1 MEDNIDVEENQILE
15 NNLENSSKKDLIDEI
30 DSMRDEISS
39 LKDENARTKSNL
51 MWKVRKLEK
60 DKVLIENEKIR
71 LEREAKS
78 LRAEVERFRSP
89 PLVLATITEILDDNR
104 MTVKS
109 STGPS
114 FLVKYSKFLDEKLLV
129 PGSRVAL
136 NQQTFGIVEILPSE
150 KDKNVSGMEIETKP
164 DVTYETIGGL
174 EDQIVE
180 VKETV
185 ELPLK
190 EPELFEKIGIDP
202 PKGILLYGP
211 PGTGKTLLAKAV
223 ANETNATFIK
233 IVASE
238 FVKKYI
244 GEGARLVR
252 EVFELAKEKAPAI
265 IFIDELDAVAAKRL
279 KSSTSG
285 DREVQRTLMQL
296 LAELD
301 GFESRGDIGIIG
313 ATNRPDILDPA
324 LLSPGRVDRVIE
336 VPLPND
342 EGRKEI
348 LKIHTEKMALDEE
361 ADLDVLSSLTEGL
374 SGADLKAVCTEAGM
388 FAIREKRDKV
398 TVADFMDAV
407 DKVVDSNQDNFPEE
421 AGVMFG

>member
-1 MEDNIDVEENQILE
+1 MDEFND
-15 NNLENSSKKDLIDEI
+15 LENSSKEQLIEKV
-30 DSMRDEISS
+30 ES
-39 LKDENARTKSNL
+39 LQDDIVNIREEKSKAKSNL

-71 LEREAKS
+71 LEREVKS
-78 LRAEVERFRSP
+78 LRSEVDRFRSP
-89 PLVLATITEILDDNR
+89 PLVIATITEVLDDHR

-114 FLVKYSKFLDEKLLV
+114 FLVNYSKFLDEKLLV

-136 NQQTFGIVEILPSE
+136 NQQTFGIVEVLPSE
-150 KDKNVSGMEIETKP
+150 KDANVSGMEIETKP
-164 DVTYETIGGL
+164 DITYEKIGGL
-174 EDQIVE
+174 EEQIVE

-185 ELPLK
+185 ELPLT
-190 EPELFEKIGIDP
+190 EPELFEKVGIEP

-301 GFESRGDIGIIG
+301 GFEARGDIGIIG

-324 LLSPGRVDRVIE
+324 LLRPGRFDRFIE
-336 VPLPND
+336 VPLPNED
-342 EGRKEI
+342 GRREI
-348 LKIHTEKMALDEE
+348 LKIHTKNMSFDEE
-361 ADLDVLSSLTEGL
+361 ADVDLLADLTDGL

-388 FAIREKRDKV
+388 FAIRDKREKI
-398 TVADFMDAV
+398 TVDDFMKAV
-407 DKVVDSNQDNFPEE
+407 DKVLDKTKEDEMFKTE

>member
-1 MEDNIDVEENQILE
+1 MAENTEDSSQALLLKIEE
-15 NNLENSSKKDLIDEI
+15 
-30 DSMRDEISS
+30 
-39 LKDENARTKSNL
+39 LKDELNMLKEENSKTKRNL

-60 DKVLIENEKIR
+60 DKVLTENEKIR
-71 LEREAKS
+71 LEREVKS

-89 PLVLATITEILDDNR
+89 PLVLATINEIIDDTR

-109 STGPS
+109 STGPN
-114 FLVKYSKFLDEKLLV
+114 FLINYSKFLDPKLLQ
-129 PGSRVAL
+129 PGARVAL
-136 NQQTFGIVEILPSE
+136 NQQTFGVVEVLPSE
-150 KDKNVSGMEIETKP
+150 KDANVSGMEVEEKP
-164 DVTYETIGGL
+164 SISYDDIGGL

-185 ELPLK
+185 ELPLTK
-190 EPELFEKIGIDP
+190 PELFKEIGIDP

-223 ANETNATFIK
+223 AKQTNATFIK

-265 IFIDELDAVAAKRL
+265 IFIDEIDAVAAKRL

-324 LLSPGRVDRVIE
+324 LLRPGRFDRFIE
-336 VPLPND
+336 VPEPNE
-342 EGRKEI
+342 EGRREI
-348 LKIHTEKMALDEE
+348 LSIHTSKMNLDKE
-361 ADLDVLSSLTEGL
+361 ADLDLLSTLTDGC
-374 SGADLKAVCTEAGM
+374 SGADLKAICTEAGM
-388 FAIREKRDKV
+388 FAIRSERKYV
-398 TVADFMDAV
+398 TVADFMDAIEKIMGANH
-407 DKVVDSNQDNFPEE
+407 DEEFQKE

>member
-324 LLSPGRVDRVIE
+324 LLRPGRFDRFIE

-361 ADLDVLSSLTEGL
+361 ADLDVLSSLTDGL

-421 AGVMFG
+421 ARVMFG

>member
-1 MEDNIDVEENQILE
+1 MDNFDDLENTSKEQLIDTVENLQNEIDLLKEEN
-15 NNLENSSKKDLIDEI
+15 SK
-30 DSMRDEISS
+30 
-39 LKDENARTKSNL
+39 ARSNL
-51 MWKVRKLEK
+51 MFKVRKLEK

-71 LEREAKS
+71 LEKDNKS
-78 LRAEVERFRSP
+78 LRSEIDRFRSP

-114 FLVKYSKFLDEKLLV
+114 FLVNYSKFLDEKLLV

-136 NQQTFGIVEILPSE
+136 NQQTFGIVEVLPSE
-150 KDKNVSGMEIETKP
+150 KDVNVSGMEIETKP
-164 DVTYETIGGL
+164 DITFEKIGGL
-174 EDQIVE
+174 EEQIRE

-185 ELPLK
+185 ELPLT
-190 EPELFEKIGIDP
+190 EPELFEKIGIEP
-202 PKGILLYGP
+202 PKGVLLYGP

-233 IVASE
+233 VVASE

-324 LLSPGRVDRVIE
+324 LLRPGRFDRFIE
-336 VPLPND
+336 VPLPNL
-342 EGRKEI
+342 EGRREI
-348 LKIHTEKMALDEE
+348 LKIHTKNMSFDED
-361 ADLDVLSSLTEGL
+361 ADIDLLVDLTDGL

-388 FAIREKRDKV
+388 FAIRNKRDKIA
-398 TVADFMDAV
+398 VADFMDAV
-407 DKVVDSNQDNFPEE
+407 DKVMSKNKEDEMFNTE

>member
-1 MEDNIDVEENQILE
+1 MDNFDDLENTSKEQLIDTVENLQNEIDLLKEEN
-15 NNLENSSKKDLIDEI
+15 SK
-30 DSMRDEISS
+30 
-39 LKDENARTKSNL
+39 ARSNL
-51 MWKVRKLEK
+51 MFKVRKLEK

-71 LEREAKS
+71 LEKDNKS
-78 LRAEVERFRSP
+78 LRSEIDRFRSP

-114 FLVKYSKFLDEKLLV
+114 FLVNYSKFLDEKLLV

-136 NQQTFGIVEILPSE
+136 NQQTFGIVEVLPSE
-150 KDKNVSGMEIETKP
+150 KDVNVSGMEIETKP
-164 DVTYETIGGL
+164 DITFEKIGGL
-174 EDQIVE
+174 EEQIRE

-185 ELPLK
+185 ELPLT
-190 EPELFEKIGIDP
+190 EPELFEKIGIEP
-202 PKGILLYGP
+202 PKGVLLYGP

-233 IVASE
+233 VVASE

-324 LLSPGRVDRVIE
+324 LLRPGRFDRFIE
-336 VPLPND
+336 VPLPNL
-342 EGRKEI
+342 EGRREI
-348 LKIHTEKMALDEE
+348 LKIHTKNMSFDEE
-361 ADLDVLSSLTEGL
+361 ADIDLLVDLTDGL

-388 FAIREKRDKV
+388 FAIRNKRDKIA
-398 TVADFMDAV
+398 VADFMDAV
-407 DKVVDSNQDNFPEE
+407 DKVMSKNKEDEMFNTE

>member
-1 MEDNIDVEENQILE
+1 MDNFDDLENTSKEQLIDTVENLQNEIDLLKEEN
-15 NNLENSSKKDLIDEI
+15 SK
-30 DSMRDEISS
+30 
-39 LKDENARTKSNL
+39 ARSNL
-51 MWKVRKLEK
+51 MFKVRKLEK

-71 LEREAKS
+71 LEKDNKS
-78 LRAEVERFRSP
+78 LRSEIDRFRSP

-114 FLVKYSKFLDEKLLV
+114 FLVNYSKFLDEKLLV

-136 NQQTFGIVEILPSE
+136 NQQTFGIVEVLPSE
-150 KDKNVSGMEIETKP
+150 KDVNVSGMEIETKP
-164 DVTYETIGGL
+164 DITFEKIGGL
-174 EDQIVE
+174 EEQIRE

-185 ELPLK
+185 ELPLT
-190 EPELFEKIGIDP
+190 EPELFEKIGIEP
-202 PKGILLYGP
+202 PKGVLLYGP

-233 IVASE
+233 VVASE

-324 LLSPGRVDRVIE
+324 LLRPGRFDRFIE
-336 VPLPND
+336 VPLPNL
-342 EGRKEI
+342 EGRREI
-348 LKIHTEKMALDEE
+348 LKIHTKNMAFDEE
-361 ADLDVLSSLTEGL
+361 ADIDLLVDLTDGL

-388 FAIREKRDKV
+388 FAIRNKRDKIA
-398 TVADFMDAV
+398 VADFMDAV
-407 DKVVDSNQDNFPEE
+407 DKVMSKNKEDEMFNTE

>member
-1 MEDNIDVEENQILE
+1 MDNFDDLENTSKEQLIDTVENLQNEIDLLKEEN
-15 NNLENSSKKDLIDEI
+15 SK
-30 DSMRDEISS
+30 
-39 LKDENARTKSNL
+39 ARSNL
-51 MWKVRKLEK
+51 MFKVRKLEK

-71 LEREAKS
+71 LEKDNKS
-78 LRAEVERFRSP
+78 LRSEIDRFRSP

-114 FLVKYSKFLDEKLLV
+114 FLVNYSKFLDEKLLV

-136 NQQTFGIVEILPSE
+136 NQQTFGIVEVLPSE
-150 KDKNVSGMEIETKP
+150 KDVNVSGMEIETKP
-164 DVTYETIGGL
+164 DITFEKIGGL
-174 EDQIVE
+174 EEQIRE

-185 ELPLK
+185 ELPLT
-190 EPELFEKIGIDP
+190 EPELFEKIGIEP
-202 PKGILLYGP
+202 PKGVLLYGP
-211 PGTGKTLLAKAV
+211 LGTGKTLLAKAV

-233 IVASE
+233 VVASE

-324 LLSPGRVDRVIE
+324 LLRPGRFDRFIE
-336 VPLPND
+336 VPLPNL
-342 EGRKEI
+342 EGRREI
-348 LKIHTEKMALDEE
+348 LKIHTKNMSFDEE
-361 ADLDVLSSLTEGL
+361 ADIDLLVDLTDGL

-388 FAIREKRDKV
+388 FAIRNKRDKIA
-398 TVADFMDAV
+398 VADFMDAV
-407 DKVVDSNQDNFPEE
+407 DKVMSKNKEDEMFNTE

>member
-1 MEDNIDVEENQILE
+1 MDDFND
-15 NNLENSSKKDLIDEI
+15 LENSSKEQLIEKVEDLKEEI
-30 DSMRDEISS
+30 VS
-39 LKDENARTKSNL
+39 LREEKAKAKSNL

-78 LRAEVERFRSP
+78 LRSEVDRFRSP
-89 PLVLATITEILDDNR
+89 PLVLATITEVLDDHR

-114 FLVKYSKFLDEKLLV
+114 FLVNYSKFLDEKLLV

-136 NQQTFGIVEILPSE
+136 NQQTFGIVEVLPSE
-150 KDKNVSGMEIETKP
+150 KDANVSGMEIETKP
-164 DVTYETIGGL
+164 DITYDKIGGL
-174 EDQIVE
+174 EEQIIE

-185 ELPLK
+185 ELPLT
-190 EPELFEKIGIDP
+190 EPELFEKVGIEP

-252 EVFELAKEKAPAI
+252 EVFELAKEKAPTI

-324 LLSPGRVDRVIE
+324 LLRPGRFDRFIE
-336 VPLPND
+336 VPLPNID
-342 EGRKEI
+342 GRREI
-348 LKIHTEKMALDEE
+348 LKIHTRNMSFEEE
-361 ADLDVLSSLTEGL
+361 ADIDFLASLTDGL

-388 FAIREKRDKV
+388 FAIRDKRDTISV
-398 TVADFMDAV
+398 DDFMNAV
-407 DKVVDSNQDNFPEE
+407 DKVMEKNKEDEIFKSE

>member
-1 MEDNIDVEENQILE
+1 MDDFND
-15 NNLENSSKKDLIDEI
+15 LENSSKEQLIEKVEYLQEEI
-30 DSMRDEISS
+30 DILREEKS
-39 LKDENARTKSNL
+39 KAKSNL

-71 LEREAKS
+71 LERETK
-78 LRAEVERFRSP
+78 
-89 PLVLATITEILDDNR
+89 ATITEVLDDNR

-114 FLVKYSKFLDEKLLV
+114 FLVNYSKFLDEKLLV

-136 NQQTFGIVEILPSE
+136 NQQTFGIVEVLPSE
-150 KDKNVSGMEIETKP
+150 KDANVSGMEIETKP
-164 DVTYETIGGL
+164 DITYDKIGGL
-174 EDQIVE
+174 EEQIIE

-185 ELPLK
+185 ELPLT
-190 EPELFEKIGIDP
+190 EPELFEKVGIEP

-324 LLSPGRVDRVIE
+324 LLRPGRFDRFIE
-336 VPLPND
+336 VPLPNID
-342 EGRKEI
+342 GRKEI
-348 LKIHTEKMALDEE
+348 LKIHTKNMSFEEE
-361 ADLDVLSSLTEGL
+361 ADVDLLAELTDGL

-388 FAIREKRDKV
+388 FAIRDKRDKI
-398 TVADFMDAV
+398 TVDDFMDAV
-407 DKVVDSNQDNFPEE
+407 DKVMSKSHEEELYQTE

>member
-1 MEDNIDVEENQILE
+1 MTNIDKLEDSSKEELINKIDEMEAEINLIKEEN
-15 NNLENSSKKDLIDEI
+15 SK
-30 DSMRDEISS
+30 
-39 LKDENARTKSNL
+39 NKSNL

-78 LRAEVERFRSP
+78 LRSEIERFRSP
-89 PLVLATITEILDDNR
+89 PLVLATITEVLDDHR

-114 FLVKYSKFLDEKLLV
+114 FLVNYSKFLDEKLLV

-150 KDKNVSGMEIETKP
+150 KDANVSGMEIEAKP
-164 DVTYETIGGL
+164 DITYDRIGGL
-174 EDQIVE
+174 EDQIIE

-202 PKGILLYGP
+202 PKGVLLYGP

-265 IFIDELDAVAAKRL
+265 IFIDELDAVAAQRL

-324 LLSPGRVDRVIE
+324 LLRPGRFDRFIE
-336 VPLPND
+336 VPLPGD

-348 LKIHTEKMALDEE
+348 LKIHTKGMSL
-361 ADLDVLSSLTEGL
+361 ADDAEIDLLTELTNGL

-388 FAIREKRDKV
+388 FAIRDKREEV

-407 DKVVDSNQDNFPEE
+407 DKISNAKNKEQYHQE

>member
-324 LLSPGRVDRVIE
+324 LLRPGRFDRFIE

-407 DKVVDSNQDNFPEE
+407 DKVVDSNQDNFP
-421 AGVMFG
+421 

>member
-1 MEDNIDVEENQILE
+1 MEESPNTIH
-15 NNLENSSKKDLIDEI
+15 NNLEDLKKEI
-30 DSMRDEISS
+30 KM
-39 LKDENARTKSNL
+39 LKEENTKNKRNL

-60 DKVLIENEKIR
+60 DKLLSENEKIR
-71 LEREAKS
+71 LDRELKS
-78 LRAEVERFRSP
+78 LRSEVERFRSP
-89 PLVLATITEILDDNR
+89 PLVIATITEILDDER
-104 MTVKS
+104 MAVKS
-109 STGPS
+109 STGPH
-114 FLVKYSKFLDEKLLV
+114 FIINYSKFLDEKLLE

-136 NQQTFGIVEILPSE
+136 NQQTFSIVDILPSE
-150 KDKNVSGMEIETKP
+150 KDPNVSGMEVEEKP
-164 DVTYETIGGL
+164 TVSYAQIGGL
-174 EDQIVE
+174 EEQIIE

-190 EPELFEKIGIDP
+190 KPELFEKIGIEP

-233 IVASE
+233 VVASE

-252 EVFELAKEKAPAI
+252 GLFELAKEKAPSI
-265 IFIDELDAVAAKRL
+265 IFIDEIDAVAAKRL

-301 GFESRGDIGIIG
+301 GFEHRGDIGIVA

-324 LLSPGRVDRVIE
+324 LLRPGRFDRFIE
-336 VPLPND
+336 VPAPNIA
-342 EGRKEI
+342 GRKEI
-348 LKIHTEKMALDEE
+348 LKIHTRKMALVEE
-361 ADLDVLSSLTEGL
+361 ADVDLLANLTDGA
-374 SGADLKAVCTEAGM
+374 SGADLKAICTEAGM
-388 FAIREKRDKV
+388 FAIRDDRDEV
-398 TVADFMDAV
+398 IVADFMDAV
-407 DKVVDSNQDNFPEE
+407 DKIMGVEHEEEYRKE

>member
-1 MEDNIDVEENQILE
+1 MDNFDDLENTSKEQLIDTVENLQNEIDLLKEEN
-15 NNLENSSKKDLIDEI
+15 SK
-30 DSMRDEISS
+30 
-39 LKDENARTKSNL
+39 ARSNL
-51 MWKVRKLEK
+51 MFKVRKLEK

-71 LEREAKS
+71 LEKDNKS
-78 LRAEVERFRSP
+78 LRSEIDRFRSP

-114 FLVKYSKFLDEKLLV
+114 FLVNYSKFLDEKLLV

-136 NQQTFGIVEILPSE
+136 NQQTFGIVEVLPSE
-150 KDKNVSGMEIETKP
+150 KDVNVSGMEIETKP
-164 DVTYETIGGL
+164 DITFEKIGGL
-174 EDQIVE
+174 EEQIRE

-185 ELPLK
+185 ELPLT
-190 EPELFEKIGIDP
+190 EPELFEKIGIEP
-202 PKGILLYGP
+202 PKGVLLYGP

-233 IVASE
+233 VVASE

-324 LLSPGRVDRVIE
+324 LLRPGRFDRFIE
-336 VPLPND
+336 VPLPNL
-342 EGRKEI
+342 EGRREI
-348 LKIHTEKMALDEE
+348 LKIHTKNMSFDEE
-361 ADLDVLSSLTEGL
+361 ADIDLLVDLTDGL

-388 FAIREKRDKV
+388 FAIRNKRDKIA
-398 TVADFMDAV
+398 VADFMDAV
-407 DKVVDSNQDNFPEE
+407 DKVMSKNEMFNTE

>member
-1 MEDNIDVEENQILE
+1 MIDKVEALQ
-15 NNLENSSKKDLIDEI
+15 DEI
-30 DSMRDEISS
+30 ILLREEKS
-39 LKDENARTKSNL
+39 KAKSNL

-78 LRAEVERFRSP
+78 LRSEIDRFRSP
-89 PLVLATITEILDDNR
+89 PLVLATVTEVLDDTR

-114 FLVKYSKFLDEKLLV
+114 FLVNYSKFLDEKLLV

-150 KDKNVSGMEIETKP
+150 KDANVSGMEIETKP
-164 DVTYETIGGL
+164 DITYDKIGGL
-174 EDQIVE
+174 EEQIVE

-185 ELPLK
+185 ELPLT
-190 EPELFEKIGIDP
+190 EPELFERVGIEP

-324 LLSPGRVDRVIE
+324 LLRPGRFDRFIE
-336 VPLPND
+336 VPLPNE
-342 EGRKEI
+342 EGRREI
-348 LKIHTEKMALDEE
+348 LKIHTKNMSFEEE
-361 ADLDVLSSLTEGL
+361 ADVDLLADLTDGF

-388 FAIREKRDKV
+388 FAIRAKRDKI
-398 TVADFMDAV
+398 TVDDFMKAV
-407 DKVVDSNQDNFPEE
+407 DKVMDKNKEDEIFKSE
-421 AGVMFG
+421 AGMMFG

>member
-1 MEDNIDVEENQILE
+1 MNDDILQDSSKEDLISRINEMEDEIYSIKED
-15 NNLENSSKKDLIDEI
+15 NSK
-30 DSMRDEISS
+30 
-39 LKDENARTKSNL
+39 AKSDL

-60 DKVLIENEKIR
+60 DKVMLENEKIR
-71 LEREAKS
+71 LERESKS
-78 LRAEVERFRSP
+78 LKLEIERFRTP
-89 PLVLATITEILDDNR
+89 PLVLATITEILDDSK
-104 MTVKS
+104 MIVKS

-114 FLVKYSKFLDEKLLV
+114 FLVNYSKFLDGKLLV

-136 NQQTFGIVEILPSE
+136 NQQTFGIVEIMPSE
-150 KDKNVSGMEIETKP
+150 KDVNVSGMEIEEKP
-164 DVTYETIGGL
+164 DITFDKIGGL
-174 EDQIVE
+174 EEQIVE

-185 ELPLK
+185 ELPLTQ
-190 EPELFEKIGIDP
+190 PELFEKIGIDP
-202 PKGILLYGP
+202 PKGVLLYGP

-233 IVASE
+233 VVASE

-265 IFIDELDAVAAKRL
+265 IFIDELDAVAAQRL

-324 LLSPGRVDRVIE
+324 LLRPGRFDRFIE
-336 VPLPND
+336 VPLPTED
-342 EGRKEI
+342 GRKEI
-348 LKIHTEKMALDEE
+348 LKIHTKGMSLSKD
-361 ADLDVLSSLTEGL
+361 ADIDHLTNLTEGL

-388 FAIREKRDKV
+388 FAIREKRDEI
-398 TVADFMDAV
+398 TVADFMDAIEKIETATNK
-407 DKVVDSNQDNFPEE
+407 DQYLKE

>member
-1 MEDNIDVEENQILE
+1 MDDFND
-15 NNLENSSKKDLIDEI
+15 LENSSKEQLIEKVESLQDEV
-30 DSMRDEISS
+30 EY
-39 LKDENARTKSNL
+39 LKEEKSKAKSNL

-71 LEREAKS
+71 LERETKS
-78 LRAEVERFRSP
+78 LRSEVERFRSP
-89 PLVLATITEILDDNR
+89 PLVLATITEVLDENR

-114 FLVKYSKFLDEKLLV
+114 FLVNYSKFLDEKLLV

-136 NQQTFGIVEILPSE
+136 NQQTFGIVEVLPSE
-150 KDKNVSGMEIETKP
+150 KDANVSGMEMETKP
-164 DVTYETIGGL
+164 DITYDKIGGL
-174 EDQIVE
+174 EEQVVE

-185 ELPLK
+185 ELPLTQ
-190 EPELFEKIGIDP
+190 PELFEKVGIEP

-301 GFESRGDIGIIG
+301 GFEARGDIGIIG

-324 LLSPGRVDRVIE
+324 LLRPGRFDRFIE
-336 VPLPND
+336 VPLPNID
-342 EGRKEI
+342 GRREI
-348 LKIHTEKMALDEE
+348 LKIHTKNMSLSEE
-361 ADLDVLSSLTEGL
+361 ADIDFLAELTDGL

-388 FAIREKRDKV
+388 FAIRDERDEVSVDDFMKSTDKV
-398 TVADFMDAV
+398 MSKNKEDELFKT
-407 DKVVDSNQDNFPEE
+407 E

>member
-1 MEDNIDVEENQILE
+1 MADYNED
-15 NNLENSSKKDLIDEI
+15 SSKELLGKIE
-30 DSMRDEISS
+30 E
-39 LKDENARTKSNL
+39 LKDEVNLLKEENTKTKRNL

-60 DKVLIENEKIR
+60 DKVLTENEKIR
-71 LEREAKS
+71 LEREVKS
-78 LRAEVERFRSP
+78 LRGEVERFRSP
-89 PLVLATITEILDDNR
+89 PLVLATINEVIDDSR
-104 MTVKS
+104 ITVKS

-114 FLVKYSKFLDEKLLV
+114 FLINYSKFIDPKLLQ
-129 PGSRVAL
+129 PGARVAL
-136 NQQTFGIVEILPSE
+136 NQQTFGVVEVLPSE
-150 KDKNVSGMEIETKP
+150 KDPSVAGMEVEVKP
-164 DVTYETIGGL
+164 DVTYDQIGGL
-174 EDQIVE
+174 EDQIIE

-185 ELPLK
+185 ELPLTK
-190 EPELFEKIGIDP
+190 PELFEKIGIDP

-252 EVFELAKEKAPAI
+252 EVFELAKEKAPSI
-265 IFIDELDAVAAKRL
+265 IFIDEIDAVAAKRL

-301 GFESRGDIGIIG
+301 GFEARGDIGIIG

-324 LLSPGRVDRVIE
+324 LLRPGRFDRFIE
-336 VPLPND
+336 VPEPNE
-342 EGRKEI
+342 EGRKQI
-348 LKIHTEKMALDEE
+348 LKLHTSKMALAEE
-361 ADLDVLSSLTEGL
+361 ADLDLLATLTDGC
-374 SGADLKAVCTEAGM
+374 SGADLKAICTEAGM
-388 FAIREKRDKV
+388 FAIRADHDKV
-398 TVADFMDAV
+398 YVSDFMDAV
-407 DKVVDSNQDNFPEE
+407 DKIMGVNHEDDISKE

>member
-1 MEDNIDVEENQILE
+1 MDNFDDLENTSKEQLIDTVENLQNEIDLLKEEN
-15 NNLENSSKKDLIDEI
+15 SK
-30 DSMRDEISS
+30 
-39 LKDENARTKSNL
+39 ARSNL
-51 MWKVRKLEK
+51 MFKVRKLEK

-71 LEREAKS
+71 LEKDNKS
-78 LRAEVERFRSP
+78 LRSEIDRFRSP

-114 FLVKYSKFLDEKLLV
+114 FLVNYSKFLDEKLLV

-136 NQQTFGIVEILPSE
+136 NQQTFGIVEVLPSE
-150 KDKNVSGMEIETKP
+150 KDVNVSGMEIETKP
-164 DVTYETIGGL
+164 DITFEKIGGL
-174 EDQIVE
+174 EEQIRE

-185 ELPLK
+185 ELPLT
-190 EPELFEKIGIDP
+190 EPELFEKIGIEP
-202 PKGILLYGP
+202 PKGVLLYGP

-233 IVASE
+233 VVASE

-324 LLSPGRVDRVIE
+324 LLRPGRFDRFIE
-336 VPLPND
+336 VPLPNL
-342 EGRKEI
+342 EGRREI
-348 LKIHTEKMALDEE
+348 LKIHTKNMSFDEE
-361 ADLDVLSSLTEGL
+361 ADIDLLVDLTDGL
-374 SGADLKAVCTEAGM
+374 SGADLRAVCTEAGM
-388 FAIREKRDKV
+388 FAIRNKRDKIA
-398 TVADFMDAV
+398 VADFMDAV
-407 DKVVDSNQDNFPEE
+407 DKVMSKNKEDEMFNTE